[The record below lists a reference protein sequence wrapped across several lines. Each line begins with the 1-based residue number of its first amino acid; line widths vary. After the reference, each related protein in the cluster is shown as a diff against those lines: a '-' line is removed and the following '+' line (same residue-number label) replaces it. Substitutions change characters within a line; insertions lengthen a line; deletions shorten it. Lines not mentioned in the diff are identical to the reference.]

1 MSDLDTLADDAMDDA
16 VQQHAI
22 PRLIARHM
30 RRHAPDVTYA
40 DIAVSL
46 GVPERD
52 VRAWTRH
59 IKPEVSSKVTES
71 RRIIGLLA
79 SRLYEATGETWE
91 EIAEKAGTSRQH
103 LHKCREE
110 ANRYG

>member
-1 MSDLDTLADDAMDDA
+1 MSGIDTLADGAMVEA
-16 VQQHAI
+16 EQEHATH
-22 PRLIARHM
+22 RLIARHM
-30 RRHAPDVTYA
+30 RRYAPDVTYA

-59 IKPEVSSKVTES
+59 IKPEVTSKVTES

-79 SRLYEATGETWE
+79 LRLYEATSETWE
-91 EIAEKAGTSRQH
+91 EIAEKVGCSRQH

-110 ANRYG
+110 ALRG